1 MSIRNRLYNSIKDFE
16 AFKPKNQSLLY
27 DICLKIIHKNNN
39 DILHKDEYIKQIKS
53 LKTIHLNKSK
63 KKIKLIGKRNPEQK
77 TLLQSSKSIDEI
89 LKESKLKIKM
99 EKENTKV
106 VDEQLTKIEEKKKP
120 EEEKEA
126 KPNKN
131 ILKFFNGKQRRYTIY
146 KHINEYLESNNI
158 TISEL
163 IQNNPFQSRPYFIS
177 GSHEFLEAVKFN
189 NYELVQNMLEK
200 NIKLLFS
207 IDYFGQTAYHW
218 AAKFSDIKMMKILI
232 SFGKHHNQKD
242 FKGRTPIYL
251 AAFYNNKDMC
261 KFLLENNAN
270 LFLKDKENKS
280 PADVTSNEELKHFLL
295 EHMSH
300 PFDNPVYKLKIK
312 KILEER
318 EINLSKNKKLSRSNS
333 KFVGVAEQLFDI
345 NKYYI

>member
-1 MSIRNRLYNSIKDFE
+1 MKNFD
-16 AFKPKNQSLLY
+16 AFKPRNKSIFY
-27 DICLKIIHKNNN
+27 DICIKTVDKNKDKLINQEECLK
-39 DILHKDEYIKQIKS
+39 EIKL
-53 LKTIHLNKSK
+53 LKTIYLNKN
-63 KKIKLIGKRNPEQK
+63 KRNKQRPEK
-77 TLLQSSKSIDEI
+77 RHHFTRTILLSHKSIDDI
-89 LKESKLKIKM
+89 LKETKPKFEKIKNDFKT
-99 EKENTKV
+99 EDPIKKINKINFPKINTNIKKETKNMNP
-106 VDEQLTKIEEKKKP
+106 KIK
-120 EEEKEA
+120 
-126 KPNKN
+126 
-131 ILKFFNGKQRRYTIY
+131 KFFYGKQTRYTIY
-146 KHINEYLESNNI
+146 KHIKEYLESNSI

-163 IQNNPFQSRPYFIS
+163 IDNNPFQSKPYSIP
-177 GSHEFLEAVKFN
+177 GSQEFLRAVKFN
-189 NYELVQNMLEK
+189 KYEYVK
-200 NIKLLFS
+200 NILKYNNKLLFA

-295 EHMSH
+295 DHMSH
-300 PFDNPVYKLKIK
+300 PFNNPVYKLKIK

>member
-1 MSIRNRLYNSIKDFE
+1 
-16 AFKPKNQSLLY
+16 
-27 DICLKIIHKNNN
+27 
-39 DILHKDEYIKQIKS
+39 
-53 LKTIHLNKSK
+53 
-63 KKIKLIGKRNPEQK
+63 
-77 TLLQSSKSIDEI
+77 
-89 LKESKLKIKM
+89 
-99 EKENTKV
+99 
-106 VDEQLTKIEEKKKP
+106 
-120 EEEKEA
+120 
-126 KPNKN
+126 
-131 ILKFFNGKQRRYTIY
+131 
-146 KHINEYLESNNI
+146 
-158 TISEL
+158 
-163 IQNNPFQSRPYFIS
+163 
-177 GSHEFLEAVKFN
+177 
-189 NYELVQNMLEK
+189 MLEK

-242 FKGRTPIYL
+242 FKGRTPLYL
-251 AAFYNNKDMC
+251 AAFNNNKDMC

-280 PADVTSNEELKHFLL
+280 PADVASNEELKHFLN

-318 EINLSKNKKLSRSNS
+318 EINLIKNKKLSKSKT

-345 NKYYI
+345 NKYYK

>member
-1 MSIRNRLYNSIKDFE
+1 MN
-16 AFKPKNQSLLY
+16 P
-27 DICLKIIHKNNN
+27 
-39 DILHKDEYIKQIKS
+39 
-53 LKTIHLNKSK
+53 
-63 KKIKLIGKRNPEQK
+63 KIK
-77 TLLQSSKSIDEI
+77 
-89 LKESKLKIKM
+89 
-99 EKENTKV
+99 
-106 VDEQLTKIEEKKKP
+106 
-120 EEEKEA
+120 
-126 KPNKN
+126 
-131 ILKFFNGKQRRYTIY
+131 KFFYGKQTRYTIY
-146 KHINEYLESNNI
+146 KHIKEYLESNSI
-158 TISEL
+158 TICEL
-163 IQNNPFQSRPYFIS
+163 IDNNPFQSKPYSIP
-177 GSHEFLEAVKFN
+177 GSQEFLRAVKFN
-189 NYELVQNMLEK
+189 KYEYVK
-200 NIKLLFS
+200 NILKYNNKLLFA

-318 EINLSKNKKLSRSNS
+318 EINLIRNKKLSRSNS

>member
-27 DICLKIIHKNNN
+27 DICINIIHKNNN
-39 DILHKDEYIKQIKS
+39 NILNKDEYIKQIKT
-53 LKTIHLNKSK
+53 LRTIDLNKSK
-63 KKIKLIGKRNPEQK
+63 KKIKLKEKRNPYKKSK
-77 TLLQSSKSIDEI
+77 TLLPNSKSIDEL
-89 LKESKLKIKM
+89 LKESKLTLRMKKENSKLDEKLPKIEQKKIK
-99 EKENTKV
+99 
-106 VDEQLTKIEEKKKP
+106 EEGR
-120 EEEKEA
+120 
-126 KPNKN
+126 PN
-131 ILKFFNGKQRRYTIY
+131 ISKFFNGKQRRYTVY
-146 KHINEYLESNNI
+146 KHINEYLESNNV

-163 IQNNPFQSRPYFIS
+163 IKNNPFQSRPFFIT

-189 NYELVQNMLEK
+189 NYECVQNMLEK

-242 FKGRTPIYL
+242 FKGRTPLYL
-251 AAFYNNKDMC
+251 AAFNNNKDMC

-280 PADVTSNEELKHFLL
+280 PADVASNEELKHFLN

-318 EINLSKNKKLSRSNS
+318 EINLIKNKKLSKSKT

-345 NKYYI
+345 NKY